1 MLDCRGRNIHYLRIS
16 VTDRCNLRCVYCMPE
31 RGIAWVSHDEIL
43 TYEEILHLVRIFA
56 RLGVDRVRLTGGE
69 PLTRKGLPVLVAGLK
84 AIPGIRRV
92 GLTTNGVLLE
102 TQLPQLKAAGLDAVN
117 LSLDALDPVRYES
130 IARRDALAEAWRG
143 LMAARATPG
152 LTVKVNCVPVEGNE
166 DQWVWLAMLAKEE
179 PAMDVRFIELMPIGL
194 GGSLRPQEEETVL
207 TRLEKALGPALPC
220 PQDTGGGPGRYVTFP
235 GFAGRVGFISAISRQ
250 FCGSCNRV
258 RLTASGVLKPCLQYE
273 SDLDLKALLRGG
285 CSDAR
290 LSEVIENAIYH
301 KPFSHHFGAPGTLV
315 DEGHS
320 MNQIGG

>member
-1 MLDCRGRNIHYLRIS
+1 MLDCRGRDIHYLRIS

-31 RGIAWVSHDEIL
+31 GGITWVSHNEIL
-43 TYEEILHLVRIFA
+43 TYEEILRLVRIFA

-102 TQLPQLKAAGLDAVN
+102 TQLPELKAAGLDAVN
-117 LSLDALDPVRYES
+117 LSLDALDPVRYEA
-130 IARRDALAEAWRG
+130 IARRDALDEAWRG
-143 LMAARATPG
+143 LMAARAMPG
-152 LTVKVNCVPVEGNE
+152 LTLKVNCVPIEGNE
-166 DQWVWLAMLAKEE
+166 DQWVSLAMLSKEE

-207 TRLEKALGPALPC
+207 ARLEKAFGQALPC

-235 GFAGRVGFISAISRQ
+235 GFAGRVGFISAISHQ

-258 RLTASGVLKPCLQYE
+258 RLTASGVLKPCLQYD

-285 CSDAR
+285 SSDAL
-290 LSEVIENAIYH
+290 LSEVIEKGIYH
-301 KPFSHHFGAPGTLV
+301 KPSSHHFGAPETLE
-315 DEGHS
+315 DEEHG